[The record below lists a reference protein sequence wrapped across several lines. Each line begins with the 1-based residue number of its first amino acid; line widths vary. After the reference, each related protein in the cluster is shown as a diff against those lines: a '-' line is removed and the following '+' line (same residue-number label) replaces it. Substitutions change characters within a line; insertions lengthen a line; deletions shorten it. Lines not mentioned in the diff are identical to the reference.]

1 MGGKAWALGL
11 GLTGVLMLFLV
22 WWVFRPAGGDP
33 GSVPSE
39 KSNGPENFSWKTE
52 NSDGR
57 KDQGEELPGKM
68 ELAHRPDPVL
78 QTALQGLW
86 ERLQAKPDRET
97 VRRLLREFAQK
108 AFASNPDA
116 AAATLLE
123 FLRKGGDL
131 PTGLDFVVGEAGL
144 DEWPSLRAF
153 LLDLLG
159 KIDPDTASRYVLE
172 VVIPAKNSTV
182 EYAVSL
188 QILWNHGG
196 AEKPT
201 RELTQ
206 AWLGLLQKPD
216 WSARPDAAWME
227 SLDFASRI
235 PDTIPAFLGASS
247 PWLAKPGE
255 AAGKAESTEM
265 VLERMMIRHPQET
278 MKTVLENPQW
288 MNEGRGPALRA
299 TVFARVDATDSG
311 QVQYLRTYLQRL
323 DPSGKEAAVF
333 YQAFPCHNYGVAP
346 GLSGP
351 ADIPG
356 AGELQK
362 RLQADVALLEAW
374 RRDPSLAGHR
384 AWLDQAELRVKATLG
399 PGFREK

>member
-206 AWLGLLQKPD
+206 AWLGLLQKTD

-235 PDTIPAFLGASS
+235 PEAIPAFLGASS

-265 VLERMMIRHPQET
+265 VLERMMIRHPGET

-288 MNEGRGPALRA
+288 MNEGRGPAVRA
-299 TVFARVDATDSG
+299 TLFARADATDPV
-311 QVQYLRTYLQRL
+311 QVQALRDYLLRL
-323 DPSGKEAAVF
+323 DPSGREAAAF
-333 YQAFPCHNYGVAP
+333 YRAFPCHNYGVAP
-346 GLSGP
+346 GLSGA
-351 ADIPG
+351 ADFPG
-356 AGELQK
+356 AEDIQK
-362 RLQADVALLEAW
+362 RLLADLALLKAW
-374 RRDPSLAGHR
+374 RQDPLLAGQR